1 MKKWI
6 GYAVIILPILYVAY
20 KWHVW
25 DGGIG
30 GLILAEIAVLNC
42 TIWTDHCDKPKRNS
56 HEQEN

>member
-42 TIWTDHCDKPKRNS
+42 TIWTNQKKK
-56 HEQEN
+56 